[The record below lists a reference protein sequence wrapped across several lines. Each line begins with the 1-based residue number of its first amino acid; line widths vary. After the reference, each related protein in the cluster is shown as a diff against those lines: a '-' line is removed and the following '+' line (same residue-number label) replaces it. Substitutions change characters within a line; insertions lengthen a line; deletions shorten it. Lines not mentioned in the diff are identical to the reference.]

1 MIYESYD
8 TYVDA
13 KLMDYEA
20 NVRDDDI
27 MWTESQDFGEGFKTV
42 RCASNTLLNLTVSRG
57 GKTLELDTWHKTANQ
72 LWKIFPL

>member
-1 MIYESYD
+1 
-8 TYVDA
+8 
-13 KLMDYEA
+13 MDYEA
-20 NVRDDDI
+20 NIRDDDI

-42 RCASNTLLNLTVSRG
+42 RCASNTLLTVSGG

>member
-20 NVRDDDI
+20 NVTSG
-27 MWTESQDFGEGFKTV
+27 MSFV
-42 RCASNTLLNLTVSRG
+42 M
-57 GKTLELDTWHKTANQ
+57 
-72 LWKIFPL
+72 